1 MPSSGS
7 NDSTV
12 KVLGIDPGLD
22 RTGWAVVEKSAGA
35 DPSLIS
41 SGLIHTSA
49 ESPLADRLDQLYT
62 ELEGILRLH
71 RPATAAIEKMF
82 FVKRAATVGATVQ
95 ARGVILL
102 CLKRC
107 GTQVREYDPRTV
119 KSQLSGNGN
128 ADKAQMQRMVQ
139 AVFKLPKPPSPDD
152 VADAMAIA
160 LCQIKIGPVN
170 DRMQA
175 ALAMIKR
182 TARK

>member
-1 MPSSGS
+1 MPSSS
-7 NDSTV
+7 SKDSTIR
-12 KVLGIDPGLD
+12 VLGIDPGLD
-22 RTGWAVVEKSAGA
+22 RTGWAIVEKSAGA

-41 SGLIHTSA
+41 SGLIHTA
-49 ESPLADRLDQLYT
+49 ANSPLADRLDSLYT
-62 ELEGILRLH
+62 ELEAVLRLH
-71 RPATAAIEKMF
+71 QPRTAAIEKMF

-102 CLKRC
+102 CLKR
-107 GTQVREYDPRTV
+107 GGAQVREYDPRTV

-128 ADKAQMQRMVQ
+128 ADKTQMQRMVQ

-160 LCQIKIGPVN
+160 LCQIKIGPIN

-175 ALAMIKR
+175 ALEQIKR
-182 TARK
+182 AARK